1 MRITDFK
8 NKKCFITGAASGIGM
23 ATAAA
28 MANLGADLFLTDIN
42 MKQLEEVVSV
52 IKKIGGNVS
61 LWNAFDISNYEEV
74 KKFSEKIHKD
84 FGSMDIVMNIAGI
97 AIWGTVDRLRHEHWE
112 KVIKVN
118 LMGPIYVIECFI
130 PQMIKARKGGH
141 LVNVTSTA
149 GLFGY
154 PWHAAYSGSKAGLNG
169 ISEVLRYDL
178 MQHDIGVTIICPG
191 AVATPLRNTVEIY
204 GLNRNHEDVKK
215 WLDEFSKRAVSPE
228 KVASLIVNAINK
240 NKFMVI
246 TSFDVKLLY
255 WVKRNLFFVYHFL
268 MKKANVIFDNLSKKG
283 GA

>member
-1 MRITDFK
+1 MRITDF
-8 NKKCFITGAASGIGM
+8 NNIKCFITGAGSGIGR
-23 ATAAA
+23 ATAVT

-42 MKQLEEVVSV
+42 IKHLEEVVSM
-52 IKKIGGNVS
+52 IKKTGGNVS
-61 LWNAFDISNYEEV
+61 QWSAFDISDYEKV
-74 KKFSEKIHKD
+74 KKFSEKIQKE

-112 KVIKVN
+112 KVMKVN
-118 LMGPIYVIECFI
+118 LMGPIYVIECFV

-154 PWHAAYSGSKAGLNG
+154 PWHSAYSGSKAGLNG

-191 AVATPLRNTVEIY
+191 AVATPMRNTVEIY
-204 GLNRNHEDVKK
+204 GINRNHEDVKK
-215 WLDEFSKRAVSPE
+215 WLDRFSKHAISPE
-228 KVASLIVNAINK
+228 KAASLIVDAIKK

-246 TSFDVKLLY
+246 TSFDVKILY
-255 WVKRNLFFVYHFL
+255 WLKRRLFFVYHII
-268 MKKANVIFDNLSKKG
+268 MKKENAMFSSLAKNA